1 MMALVPPSVSLTAP
15 PPVCVA
21 RPASAHARAQRQ
33 RFNPPSAEGS
43 GHYALAEDGRRAVCK
58 RAGYYWTALGGVLGV
73 GEAIRLKCVEK
84 GSFASVGVAP
94 RDAQQAEWMIGLQQG
109 SVGVHS
115 NGVLAVDRSIKRS
128 DLPTWGAGS
137 VIELKRVSEGVYSWS
152 KGGEEIARHEAV
164 GEVVWGV
171 GGSDGTTWE
180 VVEEVRTA
188 WRAARLRGDGA
199 SDDALVIAPLIGT
212 ALLTAL

>member
-1 MMALVPPSVSLTAP
+1 M
-15 PPVCVA
+15 C
-21 RPASAHARAQRQ
+21 AQLR
-33 RFNPPSAEGS
+33 RFNEPSAEGS
-43 GHYALAEDGRRAVCK
+43 EYYALAEDGRRAVSK
-58 RAGYYWTALGGVLGV
+58 RTGDNWTALGGVLGV
-73 GEAIRLKCVEK
+73 GEAIRLKCVVK
-84 GSFASVGVAP
+84 GGRASVGVAP
-94 RDAQQAEWMIGLQQG
+94 RDAEQAGRTIGVQQG
-109 SVGVHS
+109 SVGVFS
-115 NGVLAVDRSIKRS
+115 FGALWVDGSGQRR

-152 KGGEEIARHEAV
+152 KGGKEIARHEAV

-171 GGSDGTTWE
+171 GGGDGTTWE

-199 SDDALVIAPLIGT
+199 SDDALVIAPLIST